1 MPVPVGDDGGH
12 DWLHLGRGLLDLGL
26 HAADFFLR
34 FVPLDG
40 AFEGDFLAHGL
51 NGLVVILVR

>member
-1 MPVPVGDDGGH
+1 MAVMTGFISAG
-12 DWLHLGRGLLDLGL
+12 
-26 HAADFFLR
+26 AFLISASMR
-34 FVPLDG
+34 RIFPALCSLDG